1 MNHLLSVEIHT
12 PRASRNAVLQMHGEP
27 LLRQSVSSANFG
39 VLRTYCCIVL
49 VLKAYRLRYD
59 PQPDCLTESTV
70 RWQGTW
76 ENLAIDGLNRLNLVA
91 VFILASSLRMEL
103 VHDEHDHP
111 YSTNYQGGITMTCT
125 RCSGLMVEDHLLDMK
140 ESYVPMWM
148 RGLRCVACGNIED
161 PLIHYNRM
169 MHEARRISRRAS
181 RVVQTLAAPA
191 QAA

>member
-1 MNHLLSVEIHT
+1 M
-12 PRASRNAVLQMHGEP
+12 
-27 LLRQSVSSANFG
+27 
-39 VLRTYCCIVL
+39 
-49 VLKAYRLRYD
+49 
-59 PQPDCLTESTV
+59 ESTV

-76 ENLAIDGLNRLNLVA
+76 ENLAIDGPNLLNLVVA
-91 VFILASSLRMEL
+91 LILASSLRMKL

-111 YSTNYQGGITMTCT
+111 CSTNYQGGITMTCT
-125 RCSGLMVEDHLLDMK
+125 RCNGLMVMDHLLDMK

-169 MHEARRISRRAS
+169 MHEARKTRRRLLRTA
-181 RVVQTLAAPA
+181 QPITAPA

>member
-1 MNHLLSVEIHT
+1 LLYRFGSQGVSIEI
-12 PRASRNAVLQMHGEP
+12 R
-27 LLRQSVSSANFG
+27 SA
-39 VLRTYCCIVL
+39 
-49 VLKAYRLRYD
+49 
-59 PQPDCLTESTV
+59 PECLTESIV

-103 VHDEHDHP
+103 VHDEHNHP
-111 YSTNYQGGITMTCT
+111 CSTNYQGGITMTCT
-125 RCSGLMVEDHLLDMK
+125 RCSGLMVVDHLLDMK

-169 MHEARRISRRAS
+169 MHEARRIRRRAS
-181 RVVQTLAAPA
+181 RVAQPIAAPA

>member
-1 MNHLLSVEIHT
+1 LLYRFS
-12 PRASRNAVLQMHGEP
+12 
-27 LLRQSVSSANFG
+27 
-39 VLRTYCCIVL
+39 
-49 VLKAYRLRYD
+49 LKAYRLRYD

-103 VHDEHDHP
+103 VTDEHDYP

-169 MHEARRISRRAS
+169 MHEARRIRRRMSRTAHPLTA
-181 RVVQTLAAPA
+181 QA